1 MKAGGLT
8 NPTIISSAT
17 CYSRSSH
24 MNRNVLMT
32 AEQIHERFKLLLVEV
47 GSYDSSS
54 SVAVLEAH
62 FVGSMNL
69 IGKVFGTSSDYYKSL
84 KDWKSG
90 IWDYAVEAST
100 GLLRTLLVHALQDY
114 EAGLATD
121 LDTRITGEVIGDLL
135 RLAKTA
141 LREGQKDV
149 AAVLVAAALEDS
161 LKRYARLN
169 GLDISEKASLN
180 QVIGALKSEGL
191 RVGGQKGILNTLPH
205 FRNAALHANWAG
217 IAETDVAGVIA
228 FVEEFL
234 VRNF

>member
-1 MKAGGLT
+1 
-8 NPTIISSAT
+8 
-17 CYSRSSH
+17 
-24 MNRNVLMT
+24 MNRNVFVT
-32 AEQIHERFKLLLVEV
+32 AEQIHKRFKRLLVEV
-47 GSYDSSS
+47 ESYANPPS

-69 IGKVFGTSSDYYKSL
+69 IGKVFDTSSEYYKSL
-84 KDWKSG
+84 EDWKIG
-90 IWDYAVEAST
+90 IWDHTVEASAS
-100 GLLRTLLVHALQDY
+100 LLRTILVHALQDY

-121 LDTRITGEVIGDLL
+121 LDTRITGEVISDLL

-141 LREGQKDV
+141 LRDEQKDV

-161 LKRYARLN
+161 LKRYARLK
-169 GLDISEKASLN
+169 GLEISEKASLS
-180 QVIGALKSEGL
+180 QVISALKSEGL
-191 RVGGQKGILNTLPH
+191 GVGGQKGVVNTLPQ